1 MLKELQAYSRE
12 ELENKLMHLV
22 NSAAY
27 RLASEYIEQT
37 EPMAKV
43 IRTPEAEAEHIRRI
57 SEFMMLILP
66 VWDLVEKTHPGYD
79 VMTDWVIVKNKDKFN
94 PCVCS
99 GCKKSDEIAN

>member
-1 MLKELQAYSRE
+1 MLKELQTYTRE
-12 ELENKLMHLV
+12 ELENKLMHLI
-22 NSAAY
+22 NSAAF

-57 SEFMMLILP
+57 GEFMILAIP
-66 VWDLVEKTHPGYD
+66 VWDIIEKTHPGYD
-79 VMTDWVIVKNKDKFN
+79 VMTDWVINKNKDKFN

-99 GCKKSDEIAN
+99 GCKKNDEIVN